1 MIESSPVCFFADLMD
16 DGALRPLTGEVVT
29 AGRELADAL
38 GTSLVAVVLSA
49 DGTAATEI
57 SGFNGVDRVV
67 DVRSDALLPYTSG
80 AWSTAA
86 STILAELEPVAVL
99 FPGSIAGR
107 DYSPRVAARTNAEM
121 AADVSAISMNDGRLT
136 VYRSV
141 LGGRVQTAIQF
152 SPDDF
157 PMMTVRPGAFP
168 RAERTG
174 EYAPVEEFSLD
185 REALD
190 LRATVT
196 GITAHKIATGQS
208 LADAKRIVSGGRGLQ
223 GPEAFAMLEELAGV
237 MDAAVGASG
246 AAVGAGWRSH
256 DDQVGSTG
264 HTVSPK
270 LYLAVG
276 ISGAPQHLVGMQG
289 SEYVVAINRDP
300 DAPIFDIASF
310 GIVGDLFEVVPAL
323 IQEFKETT
331 TAD

>member
-1 MIESSPVCFFADLMD
+1 MTDTSLVCFFADLTD

-29 AGRELADAL
+29 AGRQLADAL
-38 GTSLVAVVLSA
+38 GASLLAVVLST
-49 DGTAATEI
+49 DESAATDV
-57 SGFNGVDRVV
+57 SGIDGVDRVV
-67 DVRSDALLPYTSG
+67 TVRNDALLPYTSG
-80 AWSTAA
+80 AWSSAA
-86 STILAELEPVAVL
+86 SVVIADLKPRAAL
-99 FPGSIAGR
+99 FPGSISGR
-107 DYSPRVAARTNAEM
+107 DYSPRVAARSNAEM

-152 SPDDF
+152 SPDAI

-168 RAERTG
+168 RAERSG
-174 EYAPVEEFSLD
+174 ANVPIEHFSLD
-185 REALD
+185 AEALD
-190 LRATVT
+190 LRATVS
-196 GITAHKIATGQS
+196 GIAEHKIATDQS

-223 GPEAFAMLEELAGV
+223 RPDAFAMLEELAEV

-246 AAVGAGWRSH
+246 AVVGAGWRSH

-323 IQEFKETT
+323 IQEFKEA
-331 TAD
+331 AD

>member
-1 MIESSPVCFFADLMD
+1 MTDTSPVCFFADLMD

-29 AGRELADAL
+29 AGRQLADAL
-38 GTSLVAVVLSA
+38 GTSLVAVVLSSN
-49 DGTAATEI
+49 GSGATDI

-67 DVRSDALLPYTSG
+67 DVRNDALLPYTSG
-80 AWSTAA
+80 AWSSAA
-86 STILAELEPVAVL
+86 SVILAELKPVAVL
-99 FPGSIAGR
+99 FPGSISGR
-107 DYSPRVAARTNAEM
+107 DYSPRVAARANAQM
-121 AADVSAISMNDGRLT
+121 VADVSALSVNDGRLT

-152 SPDDF
+152 SPDAF

-168 RAERTG
+168 RAERSA
-174 EYAPVEEFSLD
+174 EHVPVEEFALD
-185 REALD
+185 PEALD

-223 GPEAFAMLEELAGV
+223 GPDAFAMLEELAEV

-246 AAVGAGWRSH
+246 AVVGAGWRSH

-264 HTVSPK
+264 HTVTPK

-323 IQEFKETT
+323 IQEFKDSAA
-331 TAD
+331 AD